1 MKLPPSKPKK
11 TTADVPPDAASEF
24 AKAPRSSAIAD
35 ATGTGYTTTKKMQQ
49 GQQSKGQFGLP
60 PSPGKGP
67 GVRLKITVHPDTDM
81 DEPVRGG
88 SYKDMD
94 KDKK

>member
-1 MKLPPSKPKK
+1 MKPPMKKTAK
-11 TTADVPPDAASEF
+11 TTADVPPDVASEF

-35 ATGTGYTTTKKMQQ
+35 ATSTGYTTTKKMQK

-67 GVRLKITVHPDTDM
+67 GVHLRISVRPDTD
-81 DEPVRGG
+81 G
-88 SYKDMD
+88 D
-94 KDKK
+94 KM